1 MEAIIFG
8 SENPVYADIDV
19 TLFDMTGISETN
31 TELTRNE
38 RRDFLEKR
46 INRRILEDY
55 DDWTFNITQIKR
67 LKRHKWAYK
76 IFGLLERCLFKIEKW
91 TYKEQRFE

>member
-46 INRRILEDY
+46 ISYLG
-55 DDWTFNITQIKR
+55 
-67 LKRHKWAYK
+67 
-76 IFGLLERCLFKIEKW
+76 GLR
-91 TYKEQRFE
+91 